1 MVRCVLIFTGQL
13 MNMGVC
19 FIHQFYLLQQIGF
32 SSRSELLFV
41 LYSCTPLFLPFDS
54 VTICLVP
61 SASSQDY
68 GSNTCSKMWS
78 LSYIALWNSK
88 TWPSLSCSV
97 QTCNNNH
104 LPASQLW
111 EERLLSPDSP
121 SNFKKTKIAN
131 LCMVMVEAGSLGT

>member
-1 MVRCVLIFTGQL
+1 MCSDFYWSVDEYGCLLHTSVLLAATDQGLIKIRTFVCVVF
-13 MNMGVC
+13 
-19 FIHQFYLLQQIGF
+19 
-32 SSRSELLFV
+32 
-41 LYSCTPLFLPFDS
+41 LYTPVPTFWQG

-78 LSYIALWNSK
+78 LSCIASWNSK
-88 TWPSLSCSV
+88 TCPSLSCSM
-97 QTCNNNH
+97 QTCNNSR

-111 EERLLSPDSP
+111 EERLISPHSP
-121 SNFKKTKIAN
+121 SNFRKTKSAN